1 MYPVSEAFLKAVQEN
16 TRKFYWTG
24 KITTK
29 AGVVYEIGNEDI
41 VKGSGY
47 ISSQCCGSSEIEIG
61 TVYAAEMGITL
72 YSGIDRYTLEDA
84 KIELFYHLRVAGGTF
99 EQVPMGI
106 FEVSEA
112 NRTLYCLEIKAYD
125 YMLRFEKNFNGF
137 ETVGNAY
144 AFLALCC
151 KACEVDLAH
160 SQAEMEAMPNGSEL
174 LSVYT
179 ENDIETYRDVLYYVG
194 QVLGGFFCIN
204 REGKLELRKYGN
216 EPSVMVSSKQ
226 RFSSSFSDFITRYT
240 AISSTN
246 IRTQIAEYYALEQ
259 DDGLTM
265 NLGVNPLLQFG
276 LEETRKTLLE
286 YILADLSVIRY
297 VPFDSDTIGN
307 PALDLGDVLVFSGGH
322 ADENQLACVTG
333 FQIKINGRHSLKC
346 VGKNPRLAQAK
357 SKNDK
362 NISGLL
368 NQIEAGKIGIHTF
381 TNASAYS
388 VSGTD
393 TKIISIEFAAAEE
406 THVQFFA
413 IVLVDVMADE
423 IMQKGKAAGTVIVPV
438 PSVAEDSTET
448 MEDISIE
455 VELPVSITMDGKAVA
470 WVKYELND
478 QEILIHYPAETW
490 GSGKHVL
497 PLYYPIEKLIPN
509 FTNTFNVYLRMEG
522 GTGQIETGGCIASI
536 SGQGMAAAAGWDGKI
551 ELQETVGRFRL
562 ETGMLAKGYSETFG
576 METMELVKKQM
587 ADSIDKVSI
596 GAFGAVVDTS

>member
-1 MYPVSEAFLKAVQEN
+1 MYPVSEAFLEAVQKN

-24 KITTK
+24 RILTK
-29 AGVVYEIGNEDI
+29 AGAVYEFDNEDI

-84 KIELFYHLRVAGGTF
+84 KIELFYHLRVSEGAF

-112 NRTLYCLEIKAYD
+112 NRTLHCLEIKAYD

-151 KACEVDLAH
+151 KACDVELAH
-160 SQAEMEAMPNGSEL
+160 TQAEIESMPNGIEL

-179 ENDIETYRDVLYYVG
+179 ENDIETYRDVLFYVG

-204 REGKLELRKYGN
+204 RTGKLELRRYEN
-216 EPSVMVSSKQ
+216 EPVMTVSSKQ

-286 YILADLSVIRY
+286 HILADLAVIRY

-322 ADENQLACVTG
+322 ADETQITCVMG
-333 FQIKINGRHSLKC
+333 YQIKINGKHSLRC

-381 TNASAYS
+381 TNASSYTVNDS
-388 VSGTD
+388 DV
-393 TKIISIEFAAAEE
+393 KIISIEFAAGEQI
-406 THVQFFA
+406 HVQFSA
-413 IVLVDVMADE
+413 IVVIDIQADAVE
-423 IMQKGKAAGTVIVPV
+423 ETGTAAGTIVVPV
-438 PSVAEDSTET
+438 PVRSEDGEVTTEEISVDVALPFAR
-448 MEDISIE
+448 MEDGTA
-455 VELPVSITMDGKAVA
+455 VVS
-470 WVKYELND
+470 VKYEFND
-478 QEILIHYPAETW
+478 DEILIHHPTETW
-490 GSGKHVL
+490 QSGKHIL
-497 PLYYPIEKLIPN
+497 PLYYPIERLIPN
-509 FTNTFNVYLRMEG
+509 FTNTFNVYLRMAG
-522 GTGQIETGGCIASI
+522 GNGVIETGGCIASI
-536 SGQGMAAAAGWDGKI
+536 SGQGMAAAMAWDGKI
-551 ELQETVGRFRL
+551 TVDETIPAIQIGNGFHIQVL
-562 ETGMLAKGYSETFG
+562 WDSLSYQ
-576 METMELVKKQM
+576 TMEEMKYQM
-587 ADSIDKVSI
+587 DDKIAKPAI
-596 GAFGAVVDTS
+596 GTFAKPVENV